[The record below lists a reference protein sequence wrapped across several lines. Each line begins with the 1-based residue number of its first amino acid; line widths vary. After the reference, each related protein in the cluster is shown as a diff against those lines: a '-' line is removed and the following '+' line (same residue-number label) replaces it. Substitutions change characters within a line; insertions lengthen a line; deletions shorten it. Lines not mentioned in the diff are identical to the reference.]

1 MRTILIFKLYFTSF
15 YEDLPEEVQKK
26 IDWTIGLVRDLPRIP
41 EKFFKHIEGTSGL
54 YEIRV
59 HVGSN
64 IFRIFCFFDEGK
76 IVVLGNGFQKKTQK
90 TPKDEIKLA
99 LKIRREYFDE
109 KK

>member
-15 YEDLPEEVQKK
+15 YEDLPEDVQKK

-41 EKFFKHIEGTSGL
+41 EKFFKHIEGTHGL

-59 HVGSN
+59 QIGSN
-64 IFRIFCFFDEGK
+64 IFRIFCFFDEGN

-99 LKIRREYFDE
+99 LKIMKEYFDE

>member
-15 YEDLPEEVQKK
+15 YEDLPEDVQKK

-41 EKFFKHIEGTSGL
+41 EKFFKHIEGTHGL

-59 HVGSN
+59 QIGSN
-64 IFRIFCFFDEGK
+64 IFRIFCFFDEGN
-76 IVVLGNGFQKKTQK
+76 IVVLGNGFQKKKQK

-99 LKIRREYFDE
+99 LKIMKEYFDE